1 MVHLPPGKGF
11 YVWQILA
18 CENGDP
24 GQIAAMARIANLG
37 HVLIKVA
44 NAHYAYNIGVG
55 NIDLVPPVVAAL
67 EAADVEAWGW
77 QYVYGVNPLAEAD
90 IALAR
95 IRQLN
100 LKGFV
105 VNAEVEYKQPG
116 KRTAAVAYM
125 SRLRSG
131 VGNSF
136 PIALSSYRYPSY
148 HPEFPWREFLER
160 VDINMPQV
168 YWMQATNAGA
178 QLRRT
183 LDEFARL
190 SPQRPIV
197 PTGAAFAEWG
207 WTATT
212 SQITEFLDT
221 AQALKLPAVNFWSWQ
236 HARAKLQLWEA
247 VADYAWPFPAPPVP
261 APDPE
266 VDMLIV
272 KQDLNLRTGQS
283 TTYPIITLMPAG
295 ERVELL
301 EVGILSGG
309 YPWLKVRVPRTGKIG
324 WCASVISGIPRV
336 QVV

>member
-1 MVHLPPGKGF
+1 MYL
-11 YVWQILA
+11 WQVLA
-18 CENGDP
+18 CENGNP
-24 GQIAAMARIANLG
+24 VQIAATARIANLG
-37 HVLIKVA
+37 HVLIKVCDRY
-44 NAHYAYNIGVG
+44 YAWNIGAGGV
-55 NIDLVPPVVAAL
+55 DLVAPVVAAL
-67 EAADVEAWGW
+67 RAEGIEPWGW
-77 QYVYGVNPLAEAD
+77 GYVYGDSPGSEAD

-178 QLRRT
+178 QLHRSVN
-183 LDEFARL
+183 EFKAMT
-190 SPQRPIV
+190 PQRPIV

-207 WTATT
+207 WTATPG
-212 SQITEFLDT
+212 QITEFLAT
-221 AQALKLPAVNFWSWQ
+221 AQALGLPAANFWSWQ
-236 HARAKLQLWEA
+236 HARARPALWEA
-247 VADYAWPFPAPPVP
+247 VANYDWPGSFPPVP

-272 KQDLNLRTGQS
+272 KTALNLRS
-283 TTYPIITLMPAG
+283 ACDATTTKTIITTMPAG
-295 ERVELL
+295 ELVELK
-301 EVGILSGG
+301 EIGIVTSG
-309 YPWLKVRVPRTGKIG
+309 YPWVKVRMPRTGQVG
-324 WCASVISGIPRV
+324 WCASVISGKPSV